1 MSITITIA
9 GPNSPALA
17 AEVEAFLADALATQ
31 AERLPLPEDQGIRRG
46 DPLAVAALVLAVP
59 GAIAATLDLAARVR
73 LAERV
78 DRLLERVRGTAAPA
92 DSVRLISDAAPELD
106 LITAKRDE
114 VLDRLEHAPDGT
126 TSDQTKG

>member
-1 MSITITIA
+1 MSITVTIS
-9 GPNSPALA
+9 GPNAPALA
-17 AEVEAFLADALATQ
+17 TAVEAFLADSLATR
-31 AERLPLPEDQGIRRG
+31 AERLPPPEDQPIQRS

-59 GAIAATLDLAARVR
+59 GAIAATLDLAARAR
-73 LAERV
+73 LAERI

-92 DSVRLISDAAPELD
+92 DSVRLTSGAAPELD

-126 TSDQTKG
+126 DSDPTMG